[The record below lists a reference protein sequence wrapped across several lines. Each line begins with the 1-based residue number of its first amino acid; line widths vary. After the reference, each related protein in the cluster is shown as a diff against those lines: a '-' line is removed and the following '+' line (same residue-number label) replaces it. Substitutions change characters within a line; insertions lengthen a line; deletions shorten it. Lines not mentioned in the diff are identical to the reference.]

1 LYAGHLYALPEIK
14 LFPDTFTGW
23 EESVFEAERASGTL
37 LGWYRN
43 PVGGSHALSVHY
55 LDSDVSKNLYP
66 DFLFFHDDG
75 EGGVA
80 IDLVDPHNHS
90 LADTAPKW
98 AALARYVREHDGD
111 FRRAAIVIKD
121 TAGMLLAV
129 QLAGQTDDSLEKR
142 LAAATSKE
150 AIEQLFRELGG
161 TY

>member
-1 LYAGHLYALPEIK
+1 LPETK

-23 EESVFEAERASGTL
+23 EESVLEAEQVSGTL

-55 LDSDVSKNLYP
+55 LDSQVSKNLYP

-75 EGGVA
+75 ENSVA

-98 AALARYVREHDGD
+98 AALARYVREHDSD

-121 TAGMLLAV
+121 AAGMLLAI
-129 QLAGQTDDSLEKR
+129 QLSGQTDDILENK
-142 LAAATSKE
+142 LAEATSKE
-150 AIEQLFRELGG
+150 SIEQLFRERGG
-161 TY
+161 AY